1 MVKRKDAAQ
10 AAAKPTVA
18 KSPSAKVAPPRPRP
32 AAVGGVAEQQQP
44 SKFRFATLLFRIGS
58 LAFALYTLYKRM
70 YPPPSPVD
78 LDLDDKARIRHT
90 PIERDPLRQ
99 GAVLEAFKVS
109 LFLVS
114 EVLAQVQTDNRSSA
128 TRRSIP
134 IARTKRTHLDT
145 TSCVTPSVCPAVQ
158 PPL

>member
-10 AAAKPTVA
+10 AAAKPTAA
-18 KSPSAKVAPPRPRP
+18 KPPTAKVAPPRPPP
-32 AAVGGVAEQQQP
+32 AVAEQPP

-78 LDLDDKARIRHT
+78 LDLDDKARIRNT

-99 GAVLEAFKVS
+99 DAVLEAFKVS
-109 LFLVS
+109 F
-114 EVLAQVQTDNRSSA
+114 
-128 TRRSIP
+128 
-134 IARTKRTHLDT
+134 
-145 TSCVTPSVCPAVQ
+145 
-158 PPL
+158 